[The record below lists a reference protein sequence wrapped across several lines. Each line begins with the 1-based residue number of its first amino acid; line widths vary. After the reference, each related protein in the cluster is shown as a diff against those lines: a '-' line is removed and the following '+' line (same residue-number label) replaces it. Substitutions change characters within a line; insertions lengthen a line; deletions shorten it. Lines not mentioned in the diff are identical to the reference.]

1 MSVFEAPRA
10 RGVSLVLAAG
20 EQQEMERRMPES
32 EVCRK
37 LKFLNQYWTAALN

>member
-1 MSVFEAPRA
+1 
-10 RGVSLVLAAG
+10 VLAAG

-37 LKFLNQYWTAALN
+37 LKFLNQYWVRN